1 MKKGIL
7 VVISGPSG
15 TGKGTICN
23 RILSEMDNIEFSTSM
38 TTRDPREGEIDG
50 VHYFFVTKDEFEKA
64 ISEDAFVEYADVYGN
79 YYGTLRKEVN
89 ARLDSGTDVLL
100 DIDVQGAMN
109 VMKDYPK
116 ETFIFIRPPSLEELE
131 KRLKGRGTDS
141 AEVISRRLSEA
152 EHEISLA
159 DEYGYQVVNDDLDEA
174 VAEVKKIICE
184 EHDKK
189 AR

>member
-1 MKKGIL
+1 
-7 VVISGPSG
+7 
-15 TGKGTICN
+15 
-23 RILSEMDNIEFSTSM
+23 
-38 TTRDPREGEIDG
+38 
-50 VHYFFVTKDEFEKA
+50 
-64 ISEDAFVEYADVYGN
+64 
-79 YYGTLRKEVN
+79 
-89 ARLDSGTDVLL
+89 VLL

>member
-1 MKKGIL
+1 MSNDDSDHNLIFDPKIIGDRLLKIRKMKGM
-7 VVISGPSG
+7 SQEETAWA
-15 TGKGTICN
+15 TG
-23 RILSEMDNIEFSTSM
+23 LSA
-38 TTRDPREGEIDG
+38 R
-50 VHYFFVTKDEFEKA
+50 A
-64 ISEDAFVEYADVYGN
+64 YADIERGS
-79 YYGTLRKEVN
+79 VN

-159 DEYGYQVVNDDLDEA
+159 DKYGYQVVNDDLDEG

-189 AR
+189 ANDTAPSH